1 MFYVILYNSI
11 LESIFFLKISNINN
25 YDTRYKQQFMCTYF
39 SEKKELIKEKKD
51 FPLETFVKIG
61 RKLSQDDIY
70 YTENKEYVILY
81 KKKLN

>member
-1 MFYVILYNSI
+1 MLNWKAV
-11 LESIFFLKISNINN
+11 EDPKTCIFQSEKAPAH
-25 YDTRYKQQFMCTYF
+25 TPKTYF
-39 SEKKELIKEKKD
+39 SEKKKLIKEKKD